1 MENIEKLINSLRN
14 RKGIKNLR
22 LAKSIETQHNK
33 MSFDV
38 KRDGKKMTKN
48 DEKSERVLYSLFD
61 DETLSLIRSY
71 DMKIMKLIGSI
82 TRDNNWHLQSW
93 DYSFIMRDHF
103 KNMHDHEF
111 REWDTYEIKRVPGQG
126 YETYTDDP
134 YNGYF
139 KYIKGVEENFLL
151 EHIEDLNAL
160 DDVLTK
166 KEKLLSGNFGLKD
179 ESDREFAMELIYFL
193 GLLKEKDRT
202 KDVQYNKLK

>member
-38 KRDGKKMTKN
+38 KRDGKKMAKN

-111 REWDTYEIKRVPGQG
+111 REWDSYEITRVPGQG
-126 YETYTDDP
+126 YKTYIDDP

-166 KEKLLSGNFGLKD
+166 KEELLSGNFGLKD

-193 GLLKEKDRT
+193 GLLKEPKTDTNVFQLFR
-202 KDVQYNKLK
+202 